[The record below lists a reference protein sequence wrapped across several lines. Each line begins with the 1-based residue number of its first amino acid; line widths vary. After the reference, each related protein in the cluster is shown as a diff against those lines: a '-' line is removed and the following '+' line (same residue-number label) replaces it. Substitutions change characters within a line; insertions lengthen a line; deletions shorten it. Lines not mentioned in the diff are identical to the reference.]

1 MADLEVSA
9 AVTRRALDVAF
20 GVPGGEVL
28 AVLGPNGAG
37 KSTTA
42 AVIAGLL
49 HADRATVRV
58 GDRTLTDTDRAVFIP
73 VHERRV
79 GLLQQDPLLFPHLS
93 ALGNVLFAAGRGGS
107 LRAAGRTAARRR
119 ALDWLERLGAAELA
133 GRRSGELSGGQAQR
147 VALARALAAGPDVL
161 LLDEPLAG
169 LDVGAA
175 AAIRA
180 ELRTVLSGGRQ
191 AVVLITH
198 DLLDV
203 VGLADRVMVLEE
215 GRIVD
220 SGAVADVLG
229 TPRSRFG
236 ARIAGVNLVRGVIDG
251 PSVLRS
257 AGRVWHGMPAAT
269 LAPGDDAV
277 AVFAPAAVAVFRD
290 EPHGS
295 PRNTARVRITAL
307 DGAGG
312 VVRVRATELNATLP
326 ALAAD
331 ITPEAVAEMRLSVG
345 DCVWFAVKT
354 QEVGLHT
361 ATRSGAGG
369 G

>member
-1 MADLEVSA
+1 M
-9 AVTRRALDVAF
+9 
-20 GVPGGEVL
+20 
-28 AVLGPNGAG
+28 
-37 KSTTA
+37 
-42 AVIAGLL
+42 
-49 HADRATVRV
+49 
-58 GDRTLTDTDRAVFIP
+58 
-73 VHERRV
+73 
-79 GLLQQDPLLFPHLS
+79 
-93 ALGNVLFAAGRGGS
+93 
-107 LRAAGRTAARRR
+107 
-119 ALDWLERLGAAELA
+119 
-133 GRRSGELSGGQAQR
+133 
-147 VALARALAAGPDVL
+147 
-161 LLDEPLAG
+161 
-169 LDVGAA
+169 
-175 AAIRA
+175 
-180 ELRTVLSGGRQ
+180 
-191 AVVLITH
+191 LITH